1 MATKILIADDE
12 AKMLVLIRDFLIR
25 ENFEVVTAS
34 NGQIAYNMYLE
45 DPDIDLF
52 ILDIMMPVMDGLEAC
67 QKIRETSNKPIIML
81 TAKTREIDELFG
93 FSRGADEYIKKP
105 FSPTILVARVKALL
119 KRTVKENTIYK
130 DDLLFVDFDTHTTM
144 VEEQPIKLSKIE
156 YKLLQLFVD
165 NKNAVLSR
173 EQILDNVWGFDYEG
187 TDRTVDTTINRL
199 RTKLF
204 KCGTYIKTVHGF
216 GYSFEV
222 KKWNQ

>member
-1 MATKILIADDE
+1 MSTKILIADDE
-12 AKMLVLIRDFLIR
+12 AKMLVLIRDFLVR

-34 NGQIAYNMYLE
+34 NGQIAYELYLE
-45 DPDIDLF
+45 DPSIDLF

-130 DDLLFVDFDTHTTM
+130 DELLYIDFDTHSTL
-144 VEEQPIKLSKIE
+144 VKEQLIKLSKIE

-199 RTKLF
+199 RTKLLE
-204 KCGTYIKTVHGF
+204 CGSYIKTVHGF
-216 GYSFEV
+216 GYRFEV
-222 KKWNQ
+222 SV

>member
-1 MATKILIADDE
+1 MGTKILIADDE
-12 AKMLVLIRDFLIR
+12 AKMLVLIRDFLVR

-45 DPDIDLF
+45 DPNIDLF

-67 QKIRETSNKPIIML
+67 QKIRETSSKPIIIL

-93 FSRGADEYIKKP
+93 FRRGADEYIKKP

-130 DDLLFVDFDTHTTM
+130 DDQLFIDFDTHSTI
-144 VEEQPIKLSKIE
+144 VKDKPIKLSKIE

-199 RTKLF
+199 RTKLLE
-204 KCGTYIKTVHGF
+204 CGVYIKTVHGF
-216 GYSFEV
+216 GYRFEV
-222 KKWNQ
+222 TLWSR